1 MFMTIQVLKKWGN
14 SPAVR
19 IPATIMQSAKLV
31 LDQAVE
37 VRAEDGR
44 IIIEPA
50 VPAYTLDDLLNGI
63 TAENRHGE
71 FDFGIAQ
78 GREQF

>member
-1 MFMTIQVLKKWGN
+1 MTVQILKKWGN

-19 IPATIMQSAKLV
+19 IPSAVMQSAQLT

-44 IIIEPA
+44 IIIEPVA
-50 VPAYTLDDLLNGI
+50 PAYTLNELLNGI
-63 TAENRHGE
+63 TATNLHDEV
-71 FDFGIAQ
+71 DFGKAQ
-78 GREQF
+78 GQEQF

>member
-1 MFMTIQVLKKWGN
+1 MTVQVLKKWGN

-19 IPATIMQSAKLV
+19 IPAAIMQSAQLS
-31 LDQAVE
+31 LDQVVE
-37 VRAEDGR
+37 VRAEGGR

-63 TAENRHGE
+63 TAENQHAE
-71 FDFGIAQ
+71 MDFGIAQ
-78 GREQF
+78 GQEQF

>member
-1 MFMTIQVLKKWGN
+1 MTVQVLKKWGN

-19 IPATIMQSAKLV
+19 IPAAIMQSAQLS

-37 VRAEDGR
+37 VRAEGGR

-63 TAENRHGE
+63 TAENQHAE
-71 FDFGIAQ
+71 FDFGLTQ
-78 GREQF
+78 GQEPF